1 MTAHAVILARTE
13 LQNSL
18 KEGRFHLAYQAQ
30 FDLKTGAIVG
40 FEGVA
45 RWHHQTLGEI
55 GPGLFLGLMARE
67 GLRDELNRQLLKQA
81 AEAVVTWAA
90 LNPAL
95 SVSINVAVED
105 TLHPDFAGEAAAI
118 VTAAGAR
125 PWQVVIEAPED
136 GLALCGEGGFAALER
151 LKARGFRIAL
161 DAKGPPAVALDKRAR
176 GLFAEIKCGG
186 GVMLRVARR
195 LQAADASLFL
205 RRLNAASAAGIPTT
219 AVGAETRDSLD
230 LFRSLGFLR
239 VQGYALHKASCLSDA
254 TDLVATTPVVDFD
267 APPEPVY
274 EPVEDA
280 KPEITADALDVMASH
295 NAKRLRM
302 FSIEEVTDGD
312 VRAA

>member
-1 MTAHAVILARTE
+1 MTAHAVVLARTE
-13 LQNSL
+13 LENSL
-18 KEGRFHLAYQAQ
+18 KARHFHLAFQAQ

-45 RWHHQTLGEI
+45 RWHHPSLGEI

-81 AEAVVTWAA
+81 AEAVVVWASI
-90 LNPAL
+90 NPAL

-105 TLHPDFAGEAAAI
+105 TLNPDFAGEAAAI
-118 VTAAGAR
+118 VVAAGAR

-136 GLALCGEGGFAALER
+136 GLALCAEGGFEALER

-176 GLFAEIKCGG
+176 ALFAEIKCGG

-239 VQGYALHKASCLSDA
+239 VQGYALHKASSVEDA

-267 APPEPVY
+267 APPEPIY
-274 EPVEDA
+274 APAVEA
-280 KPEITADALDVMASH
+280 PAEITPEALDVMATH
-295 NAKRLRM
+295 NAGRLRM
-302 FSIEEVTDGD
+302 FSIEDVSDED